1 MSRVLIVDDEPSIRE
16 FLRVGLSYAGYT
28 VTTAA
33 DGPEALMVPEA
44 FEVLLTDLMMPR
56 MRGDELA
63 RQMRQREPDLKVL
76 YLTAFSD
83 RLFETKTN
91 LWEGEA
97 FLDKPATVQAIV
109 GAIEMLLN
117 EDVIRSA

>member
-33 DGPEALMVPEA
+33 DGPEALMVPEP
-44 FEVLLTDLMMPR
+44 FDVLLTDLMMPR